1 MFSLFTTFIMGKKVK
16 HNQVQINKVFIN
28 PSNTKHF
35 NLKHDHFKNE
45 NITCL
50 LTNRFNFPQNKTNRF
65 FFFCIPMS
73 FRQKCVRIRNGK
85 DNDEGRV

>member
-1 MFSLFTTFIMGKKVK
+1 M
-16 HNQVQINKVFIN
+16 FIN

-45 NITCL
+45 KITCL
-50 LTNRFNFPQNKTNRF
+50 LINRFIFPQNKTNRF
-65 FFFCIPMS
+65 FCIPMS
-73 FRQKCVRIRNGK
+73 FRQNCVRIRNGN

>member
-1 MFSLFTTFIMGKKVK
+1 MGKKVK

-50 LTNRFNFPQNKTNRF
+50 LTNRFIFPQNKTNRF
-65 FFFCIPMS
+65 FFFVFLCHLDKS
-73 FRQKCVRIRNGK
+73 VLG
-85 DNDEGRV
+85 